1 MNGRNTYTGPESL
14 LTNSSTNASGIEFKN
29 AQGTLAD
36 VQKDLADTKDKLKI
50 VTQKF
55 ANTRKERDQF
65 KTDNAELQDEIIQLQ
80 QSMR

>member
-14 LTNSSTNASGIEFKN
+14 LTNSANSGIEFKTSQ
-29 AQGTLAD
+29 ASLAE
-36 VQKDLADTKDKLKI
+36 VQKELADTKDKLKI

-55 ANTRKERDQF
+55 ASTRKERDQF

>member
-14 LTNSSTNASGIEFKN
+14 LTNSSQSTGLEFKN
-29 AQGTLAD
+29 AVGTLAE
-36 VQKDLADTKDKLKI
+36 VQKDLADTKEKLKI

-65 KTDNAELQDEIIQLQ
+65 KTDNKEL
-80 QSMR
+80 